1 MQEWFET
8 RTASRHSPLSYLG
21 EGPLG
26 RESENPSR
34 PLPAVREL
42 RGRGGPGFQP
52 WTVCQVCQG
61 RGGKR
66 VCELRQIPESGIS
79 RAVWRRSSR
88 LACRGSGR
96 RPARSC
102 SAGGCRRHRTQII
115 QIPAIPIILIERSI
129 PFGNLLLFLAIFIG
143 LVRNTKI
150 SYFLRFNALQSLLI
164 NIGIIIVNFIFEII
178 FSPFLNSL
186 IIRTF
191 SSTLLFSLFA
201 VIVYCVWSCTQGNE
215 PDLPIISEAT
225 KMQL

>member
-1 MQEWFET
+1 M
-8 RTASRHSPLSYLG
+8 
-21 EGPLG
+21 
-26 RESENPSR
+26 PS
-34 PLPAVREL
+34 L
-42 RGRGGPGFQP
+42 
-52 WTVCQVCQG
+52 
-61 RGGKR
+61 GGK
-66 VCELRQIPESGIS
+66 LLGILLYMIPWADCLSFGNH
-79 RAVWRRSSR
+79 
-88 LACRGSGR
+88 LFLKY
-96 RPARSC
+96 PF
-102 SAGGCRRHRTQII
+102 TQII
-115 QIPAIPIILIERSI
+115 QIPAIPIIIIERSI

>member
-1 MQEWFET
+1 M
-8 RTASRHSPLSYLG
+8 
-21 EGPLG
+21 
-26 RESENPSR
+26 PSTGAK
-34 PLPAVREL
+34 LLAVL
-42 RGRGGPGFQP
+42 LYMVP
-52 WTVCQVCQG
+52 WADC
-61 RGGKR
+61 
-66 VCELRQIPESGIS
+66 
-79 RAVWRRSSR
+79 
-88 LACRGSGR
+88 LAFGNHLYIKY
-96 RPARSC
+96 PF
-102 SAGGCRRHRTQII
+102 TQII

-143 LVRNTKI
+143 LVRNTQI

>member
-1 MQEWFET
+1 MP
-8 RTASRHSPLSYLG
+8 SPGAKILG
-21 EGPLG
+21 VILYMI
-26 RESENPSR
+26 
-34 PLPAVREL
+34 
-42 RGRGGPGFQP
+42 P
-52 WTVCQVCQG
+52 WADSLTFG
-61 RGGKR
+61 NHLFIKY
-66 VCELRQIPESGIS
+66 PF
-79 RAVWRRSSR
+79 
-88 LACRGSGR
+88 
-96 RPARSC
+96 
-102 SAGGCRRHRTQII
+102 TQIA

>member
-1 MQEWFET
+1 MPSIG
-8 RTASRHSPLSYLG
+8 AKILG
-21 EGPLG
+21 VL
-26 RESENPSR
+26 
-34 PLPAVREL
+34 LYMI
-42 RGRGGPGFQP
+42 P
-52 WTVCQVCQG
+52 WADCLTFG
-61 RGGKR
+61 NHLYIKY
-66 VCELRQIPESGIS
+66 PF
-79 RAVWRRSSR
+79 
-88 LACRGSGR
+88 
-96 RPARSC
+96 
-102 SAGGCRRHRTQII
+102 TQII

-143 LVRNTKI
+143 LVRNTQI

-191 SSTLLFSLFA
+191 SSTLLFSLFG

>member
-1 MQEWFET
+1 MPSIG
-8 RTASRHSPLSYLG
+8 AKILG
-21 EGPLG
+21 VL
-26 RESENPSR
+26 
-34 PLPAVREL
+34 LYMI
-42 RGRGGPGFQP
+42 P
-52 WTVCQVCQG
+52 WADCLTFG
-61 RGGKR
+61 NHLYIKY
-66 VCELRQIPESGIS
+66 PF
-79 RAVWRRSSR
+79 
-88 LACRGSGR
+88 
-96 RPARSC
+96 
-102 SAGGCRRHRTQII
+102 TQII

-191 SSTLLFSLFA
+191 SSTLLISLFS
-201 VIVYCVWSCTQGNE
+201 VIIYCVWSCTQGNE